1 VHAGVH
7 NAGEIERAIAA
18 LATEP
23 NGGLLVL
30 PDATTSVY
38 SSLIIELAARHRLPA
53 VYPYRYYAQA
63 GGILAYSS
71 NVAEEYRR
79 AASYIDRLLR
89 GAKVSDLP
97 IQASERFET
106 VLNQKTATALGFS
119 IPPAFLARVD
129 EIIE

>member
-1 VHAGVH
+1 M
-7 NAGEIERAIAA
+7 
-18 LATEP
+18 
-23 NGGLLVL
+23 L
-30 PDATTSVY
+30 PDATTSVH
-38 SSLIIELAARHRLPA
+38 SNLIIELAARHRLPA

-119 IPPAFLARVD
+119 IPSAFLARVD